1 MSNALNM
8 LLKMDRAKV
17 EELPTKV
24 VEIKRLTELTGEK
37 FEVTLRAINGE
48 RMSDIQKNSIDLSK
62 KGGVK
67 DINLY
72 SMQTQILAEGMVDP
86 NLKDKALLEHFGCVT
101 PKDLIKTLFLAG
113 EISDLANEVQ
123 ELSGYDKSDDE
134 ELKK

>member
-1 MSNALNM
+1 MSNALNV
-8 LLKMDRAKV
+8 LLKMDKAKV

-24 VEIKRLTELTGEK
+24 IEIKRLTELTGEK

-72 SMQTQILAEGMVDP
+72 SMQTQILTEGMIDP
-86 NLKDKALLEHFGCVT
+86 NLKDKGLLEHFGCIT

-113 EISDLANEVQ
+113 EINDLANEVQ
-123 ELSGYDKSDDE
+123 ELSGYDTSDDE

>member
-1 MSNALNM
+1 MSNALNV
-8 LLKMDRAKV
+8 LLKMDKAKV

-24 VEIKRLTELTGEK
+24 IEIKRFTELTGEK

-48 RMSDIQKNSIDLSK
+48 RMSDIQKNSIDISK

-72 SMQTQILAEGMVDP
+72 SMQTQILTEGMIDP
-86 NLKDKALLEHFGCVT
+86 NLKDKSLLEHFGCVT
-101 PKDLIKTLFLAG
+101 PKDLIKKLFLAG
-113 EISDLANEVQ
+113 EINDLANEVQ

-134 ELKK
+134 DLKK

>member
-1 MSNALNM
+1 MSNALNV
-8 LLKMDRAKV
+8 LLKMDKAKV

-24 VEIKRLTELTGEK
+24 IEIKRLTELTGEK

-48 RMSDIQKNSIDLSK
+48 RMSDIQKNSIDISK

-72 SMQTQILAEGMVDP
+72 SMQTQILTEGMVDP
-86 NLKDKALLEHFGCVT
+86 NLKDKSLLEHFGCVT

-113 EISDLANEVQ
+113 EINDLANEVQ

-134 ELKK
+134 DLKK